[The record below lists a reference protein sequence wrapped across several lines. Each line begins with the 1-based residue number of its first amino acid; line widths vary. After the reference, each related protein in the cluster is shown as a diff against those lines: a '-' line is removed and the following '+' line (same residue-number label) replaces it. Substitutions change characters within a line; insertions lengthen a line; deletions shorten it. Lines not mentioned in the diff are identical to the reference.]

1 MHPDMFSTMVIPD
14 FALWIARIHD
24 GIQQCATYNPP
35 GPTPPGFGTAD
46 HNLVGFISSFDN
58 ILHNCVNESK
68 NMNSLD
74 DTNLVYH

>member
-35 GPTPPGFGTAD
+35 GPTTPGLGTTD
-46 HNLVGFISSFDN
+46 SWNWVWF
-58 ILHNCVNESK
+58 V
-68 NMNSLD
+68 NSLIFHS
-74 DTNLVYH
+74 TIELITMLQIY